1 MQPRLVTT
9 RYIQSRWTYKLPVK
23 FVSTDAELK
32 AGQAVEPR
40 SDTQLCWAMVC
51 GTEAAA
57 ATTAKTR
64 ALFVPERDCFWEQE
78 VVARALS
85 QHRHGRMLMILVR
98 VEAV

>member
-1 MQPRLVTT
+1 M
-9 RYIQSRWTYKLPVK
+9 PVK

-32 AGQAVEPR
+32 AGQADEPR

-57 ATTAKTR
+57 ATTTAKTR